1 MRPPAPQSKNNTIS
15 SSSTILAGIEWRN
28 HLGVGTLE
36 RRNAFPVGPEGNGAW
51 NPGRWNPRGVER
63 WIRRNPAAA
72 VRGPPGLRNGS
83 ASPPLPGCGSEGRAG
98 VAAEMLPYTVN
109 FKVSARTITGALN
122 AHNKTAVDW
131 GWQGL
136 IAYGCHSLV
145 VVIDSSTAQT
155 LQVLEKHKADVVKVK
170 WARENYHHNIGSPYC
185 LRLASADVTGKIIV
199 WDVAAGVAQC
209 EIQEHAKPIQ
219 DVQWLWNQDASRD
232 LLLAVHPPNYIV
244 LWNADTGTK
253 LWRKSYADNILSF
266 SFDPFDPSHLTLL
279 TSEGIVFIS
288 DFSPSKPPS
297 GPGKKVYISS
307 PHSSPAHNK
316 LAAATGA
323 KKALNKVKIL
333 ITQEKPSA
341 EFITLN
347 DCLQLAYLP
356 SKRNH
361 MLLLYPREILILDL
375 EVNQTVGVIAI
386 ERTGV
391 PFLQVIPCFQRDG
404 LFCLH
409 ENGCITL
416 RVRRSYNSIFTSSN
430 EEPDPDPVQELTYD
444 LRSQCDA
451 IRVTKTVR
459 PFSMV
464 CCPVNENAAALIV
477 SDGRVMIWELKSAV
491 CNRNSRSSSSG
502 ASPLYSPVS
511 FCGIPVGVLQSKLPD
526 LSLDNMIGQSAIAGE
541 EPPKGSALQEVHLK
555 FLLTGLLSGLPSPQ
569 FAIRMCPPLTTK
581 NIKMYQPLLAVGTSN
596 GSVLVYHLT
605 SGLLHKELS
614 VHSCEVKGIEWT
626 SLTGFLSFA
635 TSTPNNMGLVRNE
648 LQLVDLPTGRSIAFR
663 GERGNDESPMEMI
676 KVSHLK
682 QYLAVVFKDKPLELW
697 DVRTCTL
704 LREMSKN
711 FPAIT
716 ALEWSPSHNLKS
728 LRKKQLATREAMA
741 RQTVVSD
748 AELSVVESSVISL
761 LQEAESKSEL
771 TQNISAREHF
781 VFTDNDGQVYHLTVE
796 GNSVKDSARI
806 PPDGS
811 MGSITCIAWKGDT
824 LVLGDVDGN
833 LNFWDLK
840 GRVSRGIPTH
850 RSWVRKI
857 RFAPGKGNQKL
868 IAMYNDG
875 AEVWDTKEVQ
885 MVSSLRSGRNVT
897 FRILDVDWCTSDKV
911 VLASDDGCIRV
922 LEMSMKAAC
931 FRMDEQELSEPVWCP
946 YLLVPRAS
954 LALKAFLLHQP
965 WDGRYSLDIS
975 HVDYP
980 ENEEIKTLLQ
990 EQLNSLSNDIKK
1002 LLLDPEFTLLQ
1013 RCLLVSRLYG
1023 DESELHF
1030 WTVAAHYLHSLSQDK
1045 PTSTA
1050 ATKDKLNN
1058 PLDICYDILCENAY
1072 FQKFQLERVNLQ
1084 EVKRSTYDHT
1094 RKCTD
1099 QLLLLGQTDRAVQ
1112 LLLETSADNQ
1122 HYYCDSLKACLVT
1135 TVTSSGPSQSTIK
1148 LVATNMIA
1156 NGKLAEGVQLL
1167 CLIDKAADACRY
1179 LQTYGEW
1186 NRAAW
1191 LAKVRLSSEECAD
1204 VLKRWVD
1211 HLCSPQVNQKSKALL
1226 VLLSLGCFSSVA
1238 ETLHSM
1244 RYFDRAALFVEACLE
1259 YGAFAVGEDTEK
1271 LISAIYTD
1279 YARSLKNLGFKQGAA
1294 LFASKAGAA
1303 GKELLAELE
1312 SPKQEPKEE

>member
-1 MRPPAPQSKNNTIS
+1 MQP
-15 SSSTILAGIEWRN
+15 
-28 HLGVGTLE
+28 
-36 RRNAFPVGPEGNGAW
+36 F
-51 NPGRWNPRGVER
+51 
-63 WIRRNPAAA
+63 
-72 VRGPPGLRNGS
+72 
-83 ASPPLPGCGSEGRAG
+83 
-98 VAAEMLPYTVN
+98 MVN
-109 FKVSARTITGALN
+109 IKLSARTLTGALN
-122 AHNKTAVDW
+122 SQNRGAADW

-145 VVIDSSTAQT
+145 LVIDSKTAQT
-155 LQVLEKHKADVVKVK
+155 LQVLERHKANVVKVK
-170 WARENYHHNIGSPYC
+170 WAKENYHHNIGSPYS
-185 LRLASADVTGKIIV
+185 LRLASADATGKIIV
-199 WDVAAGVAQC
+199 WDVATGAARC
-209 EIQEHAKPIQ
+209 EIQEHTKPIQ
-219 DVQWLWNQDASRD
+219 DMQWLWNQDASHD

-253 LWRKSYADNILSF
+253 LWKKSYAENILSF
-266 SFDPFDPSHLTLL
+266 SFDPFDPSNLTLL

-288 DFSPSKPPS
+288 DFSPSKAPAS
-297 GPGKKVYISS
+297 SGKKVYISS
-307 PHSSPAHNK
+307 PRSSPVHNK
-316 LAAATGA
+316 LVSATGA
-323 KKALNKVKIL
+323 KKALDKVKIL
-333 ITQEKPSA
+333 ITNEKPSA
-341 EFITLN
+341 ESVTLN
-347 DCLQLAYLP
+347 DCLQLSYLP
-356 SKRNH
+356 SKRNY

-416 RVRRSYNSIFTSSN
+416 RVRRSASYISTTPN
-430 EEPDPDPVQELTYD
+430 EDPDPDSIQELIYD

-464 CCPVNENAAALIV
+464 CCPINENSAALVV
-477 SDGRVMIWELKSAV
+477 SDGRVMIWELKSTISG
-491 CNRNSRSSSSG
+491 RSLRTSNSS

-511 FCGIPVGVLQSKLPD
+511 FCGIPVGPSQKKLPD
-526 LSLDNMIGQSAIAGE
+526 LSLDNMIGQGTISSE
-541 EPPKGSALQEVHLK
+541 EQLKSYCLQEVHLK
-555 FLLTGLLSGLPSPQ
+555 FLLTGLLSGLPLPP

-581 NIKMYQPLLAVGTSN
+581 NIKQYQPLLAVGTSN
-596 GSVLVYHLT
+596 GSVLVYNLT

-614 VHSCEVKGIEWT
+614 IHSCEVKGIEWT
-626 SLTGFLSFA
+626 SLSGFLSFA
-635 TSTPNNMGLVRNE
+635 TSTPNNLGLVRNE

-663 GERGNDESPMEMI
+663 GERGTDEPAIEMI

-697 DVRTCTL
+697 DIRTCTL

-711 FPAIT
+711 FPTIT

-728 LRKKQLATREAMA
+728 LRKKQLAAREAMA
-741 RQTVVSD
+741 RQTVSD
-748 AELSVVESSVISL
+748 TTELSTLESSVISL

-771 TQNISAREHF
+771 SQNISAREHF
-781 VFTDNDGQVYHLTVE
+781 VFTDTDGQVYHLTVE
-796 GNSVKDSARI
+796 GNYVKDSARI

-840 GRVSRGIPTH
+840 ARVSRGIPTH
-850 RSWVRKI
+850 RGWVKKI

-885 MVSSLRSGRNVT
+885 MVSSLRSGRNVN
-897 FRILDVDWCTSDKV
+897 FRVLDVDWCTSDKV
-911 VLASDDGCIRV
+911 ILASDDGCIRV
-922 LEMSMKAAC
+922 LEMTMKSAC

-946 YLLVPRAS
+946 SLLVPRAS

-965 WDGRYSLDIS
+965 WNNKYSLDIS
-975 HVDYP
+975 HINYP
-980 ENEEIKTLLQ
+980 ENENIKNLLQ
-990 EQLNSLSNDIKK
+990 EQLYSLSNDIKE

-1013 RCLLVSRLYG
+1013 RCLLIARLYG

-1030 WTVAAHYLHSLSQDK
+1030 WSVAAHYLHAFSQGKTLMAKTEDLFCQEK
-1045 PTSTA
+1045 WSS
-1050 ATKDKLNN
+1050 
-1058 PLDICYDILCENAY
+1058 PLDICYDTLCENSH
-1072 FQKFQLERVNLQ
+1072 FQKFQLDRVNLQ
-1084 EVKRSTYDHT
+1084 EVKRSNYDHT

-1112 LLLETSADNQ
+1112 LLLETNAENPY
-1122 HYYCDSLKACLVT
+1122 YYCDSLKACLVT

-1191 LAKVRLSSEECAD
+1191 LAKVRLNPEECAD

-1211 HLCSPQVNQKSKALL
+1211 HLCSPQINQKSKAIL
-1226 VLLSLGCFSSVA
+1226 VLLSLGCFVRVT
-1238 ETLHSM
+1238 EMLHSM
-1244 RYFDRAALFVEACLE
+1244 RYFDRAALFVEACLQ
-1259 YGAFAVGEDTEK
+1259 YGTIEVNEDAKK
-1271 LISAIYTD
+1271 LIQAVFAD
-1279 YARSLKNLGFKQGAA
+1279 YARSLKTLGFLQAA
-1294 LFASKAGAA
+1294 ILFASKAGAA
-1303 GKELLAELE
+1303 GKDLLNELQQL
-1312 SPKQEPKEE
+1312 KEEGLTE

>member
-1 MRPPAPQSKNNTIS
+1 
-15 SSSTILAGIEWRN
+15 
-28 HLGVGTLE
+28 
-36 RRNAFPVGPEGNGAW
+36 
-51 NPGRWNPRGVER
+51 
-63 WIRRNPAAA
+63 
-72 VRGPPGLRNGS
+72 
-83 ASPPLPGCGSEGRAG
+83 
-98 VAAEMLPYTVN
+98 MLPYTVN
-109 FKVSARTITGALN
+109 FKVSARTLTGALN
-122 AHNKTAVDW
+122 AHNKAAVDW

-145 VVIDSSTAQT
+145 VVIDSNTAQT

-170 WARENYHHNIGSPYC
+170 WARENYHHNIGSPYS
-185 LRLASADVTGKIIV
+185 LRLASADVNGKIIV

-232 LLLAVHPPNYIV
+232 LLLAIHPPNYIV

-253 LWRKSYADNILSF
+253 LWKKSYADNILSF

-416 RVRRSYNSIFTSSN
+416 RVRRSYSSIFTTSN

-502 ASPLYSPVS
+502 VSPLYSPVS
-511 FCGIPVGVLQSKLPD
+511 FCGIPVGVLQNKLPD

-541 EPPKGSALQEVHLK
+541 EHPKGSILQEVQLK

-614 VHSCEVKGIEWT
+614 IHSCEVK
-626 SLTGFLSFA
+626 
-635 TSTPNNMGLVRNE
+635 
-648 LQLVDLPTGRSIAFR
+648 SIAFR
-663 GERGNDESPMEMI
+663 GERGNDESPIEMI
-676 KVSHLK
+676 KVSHL
-682 QYLAVVFKDKPLELW
+682 
-697 DVRTCTL
+697 
-704 LREMSKN
+704 N
-711 FPAIT
+711 
-716 ALEWSPSHNLKS
+716 
-728 LRKKQLATREAMA
+728 
-741 RQTVVSD
+741 
-748 AELSVVESSVISL
+748 L

-771 TQNISAREHF
+771 SQNISAREHF

-824 LVLGDVDGN
+824 LVLGDMDGN

-850 RSWVRKI
+850 RSWVKKI

-875 AEVWDTKEVQ
+875 AEVWDSKEVQ

-911 VLASDDGCIRV
+911 ILASDDGCIRV
-922 LEMSMKAAC
+922 LEMSMKSTC
-931 FRMDEQELSEPVWCP
+931 FRMDEQELTACGLS
-946 YLLVPRAS
+946 RAS
-954 LALKAFLLHQP
+954 TMLLALQAAVGSPHP
-965 WDGRYSLDIS
+965 G
-975 HVDYP
+975 P
-980 ENEEIKTLLQ
+980 TLLR
-990 EQLNSLSNDIKK
+990 EVSGDCGL
-1002 LLLDPEFTLLQ
+1002 TLA
-1013 RCLLVSRLYG
+1013 RLYG

-1030 WTVAAHYLHSLSQDK
+1030 WTVAAHYLHSLSQEK
-1045 PTSTA
+1045 AVSTPVAKEA
-1050 ATKDKLNN
+1050 APRDRVNN
-1058 PLDICYDILCENAY
+1058 PLDICYDVLCENAY
-1072 FQKFQLERVNLQ
+1072 F
-1084 EVKRSTYDHT
+1084 
-1094 RKCTD
+1094 
-1099 QLLLLGQTDRAVQ
+1099 QTDRAVQ

-1156 NGKLAEGVQLL
+1156 NGKLA
-1167 CLIDKAADACRY
+1167 
-1179 LQTYGEW
+1179 GE
-1186 NRAAW
+1186 A
-1191 LAKVRLSSEECAD
+1191 
-1204 VLKRWVD
+1204 
-1211 HLCSPQVNQKSKALL
+1211 
-1226 VLLSLGCFSSVA
+1226 
-1238 ETLHSM
+1238 
-1244 RYFDRAALFVEACLE
+1244 
-1259 YGAFAVGEDTEK
+1259 
-1271 LISAIYTD
+1271 
-1279 YARSLKNLGFKQGAA
+1279 
-1294 LFASKAGAA
+1294 
-1303 GKELLAELE
+1303 
-1312 SPKQEPKEE
+1312 

>member
-1 MRPPAPQSKNNTIS
+1 M
-15 SSSTILAGIEWRN
+15 
-28 HLGVGTLE
+28 
-36 RRNAFPVGPEGNGAW
+36 
-51 NPGRWNPRGVER
+51 
-63 WIRRNPAAA
+63 
-72 VRGPPGLRNGS
+72 
-83 ASPPLPGCGSEGRAG
+83 
-98 VAAEMLPYTVN
+98 
-109 FKVSARTITGALN
+109 
-122 AHNKTAVDW
+122 
-131 GWQGL
+131 
-136 IAYGCHSLV
+136 
-145 VVIDSSTAQT
+145 
-155 LQVLEKHKADVVKVK
+155 
-170 WARENYHHNIGSPYC
+170 
-185 LRLASADVTGKIIV
+185 
-199 WDVAAGVAQC
+199 
-209 EIQEHAKPIQ
+209 
-219 DVQWLWNQDASRD
+219 QWLWNQDASRD

-253 LWRKSYADNILSF
+253 LWKKSYAENILSF
-266 SFDPFDPSHLTLL
+266 SFDPFDPSNLTLL

-288 DFSPSKPPS
+288 DFSPSKAPVS
-297 GPGKKVYISS
+297 SGKKVYISS
-307 PHSSPAHNK
+307 PRSSPVHNK
-316 LAAATGA
+316 LVSAAGA
-323 KKALNKVKIL
+323 KKALDKVKIL
-333 ITQEKPSA
+333 ITNEKPSA
-341 EFITLN
+341 ESVTLN
-347 DCLQLAYLP
+347 DCLQLSYLP
-356 SKRNH
+356 SKRNY

-416 RVRRSYNSIFTSSN
+416 RVRRSVGCINSTLN
-430 EEPDPDPVQELTYD
+430 DDPEPDPIQELVYD

-459 PFSMV
+459 PFTMV
-464 CCPVNENAAALIV
+464 CCPVNENSAALIV
-477 SDGRVMIWELKSAV
+477 SDGRVMIWELKSTISG
-491 CNRNSRSSSSG
+491 RSQRTSNST

-511 FCGIPVGVLQSKLPD
+511 FCGIPVGASQNKLPD
-526 LSLDNMIGQSAIAGE
+526 LSLDNMIGQGTLSTE
-541 EPPKGSALQEVHLK
+541 EQQKSYCLQEVHLK
-555 FLLTGLLSGLPSPQ
+555 FLLTGLLSGLPLPP

-581 NIKMYQPLLAVGTSN
+581 NLKQYQPLLAVGTSN
-596 GSVLVYHLT
+596 GSVLVYNLT

-614 VHSCEVKGIEWT
+614 IHSCEVKGIEWT
-626 SLTGFLSFA
+626 SLSGFLSFA
-635 TSTPNNMGLVRNE
+635 TSTPNNLGQVRNE

-663 GERGNDESPMEMI
+663 GERGSDEPAIEMI

-697 DVRTCTL
+697 DIRTCTL

-711 FPAIT
+711 FPTIT

-728 LRKKQLATREAMA
+728 LRKKQLAAREAMA

-748 AELSVVESSVISL
+748 TEQSSLESSVISL

-771 TQNISAREHF
+771 SQNISAREHF
-781 VFTDNDGQVYHLTVE
+781 VFTDTDGQVYHLTVE

-811 MGSITCIAWKGDT
+811 MGSITCIAWKGDI

-840 GRVSRGIPTH
+840 ARVSRGIPTH
-850 RSWVRKI
+850 RGWVRKI

-885 MVSSLRSGRNVT
+885 MVNSLRTGRNVN
-897 FRILDVDWCTSDKV
+897 FRVLDVDWCTSDKV
-911 VLASDDGCIRV
+911 ILASDDGCIRV
-922 LEMSMKAAC
+922 LEMTMKSAC
-931 FRMDEQELSEPVWCP
+931 FRMDEQELTEPVWCP

-965 WDGRYSLDIS
+965 WNNKYSLDIS
-975 HVDYP
+975 HINYP
-980 ENEEIKTLLQ
+980 ENESVKNLLQ
-990 EQLNSLSNDIKK
+990 EQLHSLSNDIKK

-1030 WTVAAHYLHSLSQDK
+1030 WTAAAHYLHTFSRGK
-1045 PTSTA
+1045 PLTVKAEDTLIPQG
-1050 ATKDKLNN
+1050 KWIN
-1058 PLDICYDILCENAY
+1058 PLDICYDILCENSY

-1084 EVKRSTYDHT
+1084 EVKRSNYDHT
-1094 RKCTD
+1094 KKCTD

-1112 LLLETSADNQ
+1112 LLLETSAENPY
-1122 HYYCDSLKACLVT
+1122 YYCDSLKACLVT

-1191 LAKVRLSSEECAD
+1191 LAKVRLNPEECAD
-1204 VLKRWVD
+1204 VFKRWVD
-1211 HLCSPQVNQKSKALL
+1211 HLCSPQINQKSKAIL
-1226 VLLSLGCFSSVA
+1226 VLLSLGCFVRVA
-1238 ETLHSM
+1238 EMLHSM
-1244 RYFDRAALFVEACLE
+1244 RYFDRAALFVEACLN
-1259 YGAFAVGEDTEK
+1259 YGTIEVNEDAKK
-1271 LISAIYTD
+1271 LIHAIFAD
-1279 YARSLKNLGFKQGAA
+1279 YARSLKTLGFKQAA
-1294 LFASKAGAA
+1294 TLFASKAGPA
-1303 GKELLAELE
+1303 GKDLLNELE
-1312 SPKQEPKEE
+1312 QLKEEE

>member
-1 MRPPAPQSKNNTIS
+1 M
-15 SSSTILAGIEWRN
+15 
-28 HLGVGTLE
+28 
-36 RRNAFPVGPEGNGAW
+36 
-51 NPGRWNPRGVER
+51 
-63 WIRRNPAAA
+63 
-72 VRGPPGLRNGS
+72 
-83 ASPPLPGCGSEGRAG
+83 
-98 VAAEMLPYTVN
+98 
-109 FKVSARTITGALN
+109 
-122 AHNKTAVDW
+122 
-131 GWQGL
+131 
-136 IAYGCHSLV
+136 
-145 VVIDSSTAQT
+145 
-155 LQVLEKHKADVVKVK
+155 
-170 WARENYHHNIGSPYC
+170 
-185 LRLASADVTGKIIV
+185 
-199 WDVAAGVAQC
+199 
-209 EIQEHAKPIQ
+209 
-219 DVQWLWNQDASRD
+219 QWLWNQDASRD

-253 LWRKSYADNILSF
+253 LWKKSYAENILSF
-266 SFDPFDPSHLTLL
+266 SFDPFDPSNLTLL

-288 DFSPSKPPS
+288 DFSPSKAPVS
-297 GPGKKVYISS
+297 SGKKVYISS
-307 PHSSPAHNK
+307 PRSSPVHNK
-316 LAAATGA
+316 LVSAAGA
-323 KKALNKVKIL
+323 KKALDKVKIL
-333 ITQEKPSA
+333 ITNEKPSA
-341 EFITLN
+341 ESVTLN
-347 DCLQLAYLP
+347 DCLQLSYLP
-356 SKRNH
+356 SKRNY

-416 RVRRSYNSIFTSSN
+416 RVRRSVGCINSTLN
-430 EEPDPDPVQELTYD
+430 DDPEPDPIQELVYD

-459 PFSMV
+459 PFTMV
-464 CCPVNENAAALIV
+464 CCPVNENSAALIV
-477 SDGRVMIWELKSAV
+477 SDGRVMIWELKSTISG
-491 CNRNSRSSSSG
+491 RSQRTSNST

-511 FCGIPVGVLQSKLPD
+511 FCGIPVGASQNKLPD
-526 LSLDNMIGQSAIAGE
+526 LSLDNMIGQGTLSTE
-541 EPPKGSALQEVHLK
+541 EQQKSYCLQEVHLK
-555 FLLTGLLSGLPSPQ
+555 FLLTGLLSGLPLPP

-581 NIKMYQPLLAVGTSN
+581 NLKQYQPLLAVGTSN
-596 GSVLVYHLT
+596 GSVLVYNLT

-614 VHSCEVKGIEWT
+614 IHSCEVKGIEWT
-626 SLTGFLSFA
+626 SLSGFLSFA
-635 TSTPNNMGLVRNE
+635 TSTPNNLGQVRNE

-663 GERGNDESPMEMI
+663 GERGSDEPAIEMI

-697 DVRTCTL
+697 DIRTCTL

-711 FPAIT
+711 FPTIT

-728 LRKKQLATREAMA
+728 LRKKQLAAREAMA

-748 AELSVVESSVISL
+748 TEQSSLESSVISL

-771 TQNISAREHF
+771 SQNISAREHF
-781 VFTDNDGQVYHLTVE
+781 VFTDTDGQVYHLTVE

-811 MGSITCIAWKGDT
+811 MGSITCIAWKGDI

-840 GRVSRGIPTH
+840 ARVSRGIPTH
-850 RSWVRKI
+850 RGWVRKI

-885 MVSSLRSGRNVT
+885 MVNSLRTGRNVN
-897 FRILDVDWCTSDKV
+897 FRVLDVDWCTSDKV
-911 VLASDDGCIRV
+911 ILASDDGCIRV
-922 LEMSMKAAC
+922 LEMSMKSAC
-931 FRMDEQELSEPVWCP
+931 FRMDEQELTEPVWCP

-965 WDGRYSLDIS
+965 WNNKYSLDIS
-975 HVDYP
+975 HINYP
-980 ENEEIKTLLQ
+980 ENESVKNLLQ
-990 EQLNSLSNDIKK
+990 EQLHSLSNDIKK

-1030 WTVAAHYLHSLSQDK
+1030 WTAAAHYLHTFSRGK
-1045 PTSTA
+1045 PLTVKAEDTLIPQG
-1050 ATKDKLNN
+1050 KWIN
-1058 PLDICYDILCENAY
+1058 PLDICYDILCENSY

-1084 EVKRSTYDHT
+1084 EVKRSNYDHT
-1094 RKCTD
+1094 KKCTD

-1112 LLLETSADNQ
+1112 LLLETSAENPY
-1122 HYYCDSLKACLVT
+1122 YYCDSLKACLVT

-1191 LAKVRLSSEECAD
+1191 LAKVRLNPEECAD
-1204 VLKRWVD
+1204 VFKRWVD
-1211 HLCSPQVNQKSKALL
+1211 HLCSPQINQKSKAIL
-1226 VLLSLGCFSSVA
+1226 VLLSLGCFVRVA
-1238 ETLHSM
+1238 EMLHSM
-1244 RYFDRAALFVEACLE
+1244 RYFDRAALFVEACLN
-1259 YGAFAVGEDTEK
+1259 YGTIEVNEDAKK
-1271 LISAIYTD
+1271 LIHAIFAD
-1279 YARSLKNLGFKQGAA
+1279 YARSLKTLGFKQAA
-1294 LFASKAGAA
+1294 TLFASKAGPA
-1303 GKELLAELE
+1303 GKDLLNELE
-1312 SPKQEPKEE
+1312 QLKEEE

>member
-1 MRPPAPQSKNNTIS
+1 
-15 SSSTILAGIEWRN
+15 
-28 HLGVGTLE
+28 
-36 RRNAFPVGPEGNGAW
+36 
-51 NPGRWNPRGVER
+51 
-63 WIRRNPAAA
+63 
-72 VRGPPGLRNGS
+72 
-83 ASPPLPGCGSEGRAG
+83 
-98 VAAEMLPYTVN
+98 
-109 FKVSARTITGALN
+109 
-122 AHNKTAVDW
+122 

-145 VVIDSSTAQT
+145 LVVDSNTAQT
-155 LQVLEKHKADVVKVK
+155 LQVLERHKASVVKVK
-170 WARENYHHNIGSPYC
+170 WAKENYHHNIGSPYS
-185 LRLASADVTGKIIV
+185 LRLASADATGKIIV
-199 WDVAAGVAQC
+199 WDVATGTARC
-209 EIQEHAKPIQ
+209 EIQEHTKPIQ
-219 DVQWLWNQDASRD
+219 DMQWLWNQDASRD

-253 LWRKSYADNILSF
+253 LWKKSYAENILSF
-266 SFDPFDPSHLTLL
+266 SFDPFDPSHLALL
-279 TSEGIVFIS
+279 TSEGIVFVS
-288 DFSPSKPPS
+288 DFSPSKAPAS
-297 GPGKKVYISS
+297 SGKKVYISS
-307 PHSSPAHNK
+307 PHSSPSHK
-316 LAAATGA
+316 LVAATGA
-323 KKALNKVKIL
+323 KKALDKVKIL
-333 ITQEKPSA
+333 ISNEKPSA
-341 EFITLN
+341 ESVTLN
-347 DCLQLAYLP
+347 DCLQLSYLP
-356 SKRNH
+356 SKRNY

-386 ERTGV
+386 ERTGI

-416 RVRRSYNSIFTSSN
+416 RVRRLNSIIGSPN
-430 EEPDPDPVQELTYD
+430 EEPDPDPVQELIYD

-464 CCPVNENAAALIV
+464 CCPVNENSAALIV
-477 SDGRVMIWELKSAV
+477 SDGRVMIWELKSTISGRSLRV
-491 CNRNSRSSSSG
+491 SNSSV
-502 ASPLYSPVS
+502 SPLYSPAS
-511 FCGIPVGVLQSKLPD
+511 FCGIPVGAFQNKLPD
-526 LSLDNMIGQSAIAGE
+526 LSLDNMIGQGTVAE
-541 EPPKGSALQEVHLK
+541 EQLKNSLLQEVHLK
-555 FLLTGLLSGLPSPQ
+555 FLLTGLLSGLPLPQ

-581 NIKMYQPLLAVGTSN
+581 NLKQYQALLAVGTSN
-596 GSVLVYHLT
+596 GSVLVYNLT

-614 VHSCEVKGIEWT
+614 IHSCEVKAIEWV

-635 TSTPNNMGLVRNE
+635 TSAPNNLGLVRNE

-663 GERGNDESPMEMI
+663 GERGNDEPAIEMI

-682 QYLAVVFKDKPLELW
+682 QYLAVVFKDKPLEIW

-704 LREMSKN
+704 LREMPKN
-711 FPAIT
+711 FPVVT

-728 LRKKQLATREAMA
+728 LRKKQLAAREAMA
-741 RQTVVSD
+741 RQTVASD
-748 AELSVVESSVISL
+748 TELISVESSVISL

-771 TQNISAREHF
+771 SQNISAREHF
-781 VFTDNDGQVYHLTVE
+781 VFTDTDGQIYYLTVE

-806 PPDGS
+806 PPDGN

-840 GRVSRGIPTH
+840 ARVSRGIPTH
-850 RSWVRKI
+850 RGWVRKI

-868 IAMYNDG
+868 ISLFNDG
-875 AEVWDTKEVQ
+875 AEVWDAKEVQ
-885 MVSSLRSGRNVT
+885 MVSSLRSGRNVN

-911 VLASDDGCIRV
+911 ILASDDGCIRV
-922 LEMSMKAAC
+922 LEMSMKPSC
-931 FRMDEQELSEPVWCP
+931 FKMDEQELTEPVWCP

-965 WDGRYSLDIS
+965 WNDKYSLDIF

-980 ENEEIKTLLQ
+980 ENENVKKLIQ

-1002 LLLDPEFTLLQ
+1002 LLLDPEFTVLQ
-1013 RCLLVSRLYG
+1013 RCLLLSRLYG

-1030 WTVAAHYLHSLSQDK
+1030 WTVAAHYLHNLYQEK
-1045 PTSTA
+1045 VQTA
-1050 ATKDKLNN
+1050 KTTDTIILPEKLVN
-1058 PLDICYDILCENAY
+1058 PLDICYDILCENSY

-1094 RKCTD
+1094 RKCAD

-1112 LLLETSADNQ
+1112 LLLETSAENP

-1191 LAKVRLSSEECAD
+1191 LAKVRLNAEECAD

-1211 HLCSPQVNQKSKALL
+1211 HLCSPQINQKSKAIL
-1226 VLLSLGCFSSVA
+1226 VLLSLGCFTRVA
-1238 ETLHSM
+1238 EMLHSM
-1244 RYFDRAALFVEACLE
+1244 RYFDRAALFVEACLRYDAIE
-1259 YGAFAVGEDTEK
+1259 VNEDTNK
-1271 LISAIYTD
+1271 LIHAIFAD
-1279 YARSLKNLGFKQGAA
+1279 YARSLKTLGFKHGSIQ
-1294 LFASKAGAA
+1294 FASKAGAA
-1303 GKELLAELE
+1303 GKDLLNELE
-1312 SPKQEPKEE
+1312 QPKQEVTKG

>member
-1 MRPPAPQSKNNTIS
+1 
-15 SSSTILAGIEWRN
+15 
-28 HLGVGTLE
+28 
-36 RRNAFPVGPEGNGAW
+36 
-51 NPGRWNPRGVER
+51 
-63 WIRRNPAAA
+63 
-72 VRGPPGLRNGS
+72 
-83 ASPPLPGCGSEGRAG
+83 
-98 VAAEMLPYTVN
+98 MLPFTVN
-109 FKVSARTITGALN
+109 FKVSARTLTGALN
-122 AHNKTAVDW
+122 AHNKAAVDW

-170 WARENYHHNIGSPYC
+170 WARENYHHNLGSPYS
-185 LRLASADVTGKIIV
+185 LRLASADVSGKIIV

-219 DVQWLWNQDASRD
+219 DVQWLWSQDASRD
-232 LLLAVHPPNYIV
+232 LLLAIHPPNYIV

-253 LWRKSYADNILSF
+253 LWKKSYADNILSF

-297 GPGKKVYISS
+297 GPGKKAYISS
-307 PHSSPAHNK
+307 PHSSPAHSK

-323 KKALNKVKIL
+323 KKALNKVRVL

-347 DCLQLAYLP
+347 DCLQLAHLP

-416 RVRRSYNSIFTSSN
+416 RVRRSYNSVFTTSN
-430 EEPDPDPVQELTYD
+430 EELDPDPVQELTYD

-464 CCPVNENAAALIV
+464 CCPVNENKAALVV
-477 SDGRVMIWELKSAV
+477 SDGRVMIWELRSAV
-491 CNRNSRSSSSG
+491 CHRSSRNSSS
-502 ASPLYSPVS
+502 AVSPLYSPVS
-511 FCGIPVGVLQSKLPD
+511 FCGIPGGALQKRLPD

-541 EPPKGSALQEVHLK
+541 EHPQGSLLQEVHLK
-555 FLLTGLLSGLPSPQ
+555 FLLTGLLSGLPAPH
-569 FAIRMCPPLTTK
+569 FTVRMCPPLTTK
-581 NIKMYQPLLAVGTSN
+581 NIRMYQPLLAVGTSS
-596 GSVLVYHLT
+596 GSVLVYHLA

-635 TSTPNNMGLVRNE
+635 TSTPNNVGLVRNE
-648 LQLVDLPTGRSIAFR
+648 LQLVHLPTGRSIAFR
-663 GERGNDESPMEMI
+663 GERGNDESPIEMI

-697 DVRTCTL
+697 DVRTCTI

-711 FPAIT
+711 FPGIT

-748 AELSVVESSVISL
+748 AELSIAESSVISL
-761 LQEAESKSEL
+761 LQEAESKAEL
-771 TQNISAREHF
+771 SQNISAREHF
-781 VFTDNDGQVYHLTVE
+781 VFTDGDGQVYHFTVE
-796 GNSVKDSARI
+796 GTSVRDSARI

-811 MGSITCIAWKGDT
+811 MGSITCIAWKGDM
-824 LVLGDVDGN
+824 LVLGDTDGN

-868 IAMYNDG
+868 IAMYSDG

-911 VLASDDGCIRV
+911 ILASDDGCIRV
-922 LEMSMKAAC
+922 LEMSMKSAC
-931 FRMDEQELSEPVWCP
+931 FRMDEQELTEPVWCP

-965 WDGRYSLDIS
+965 WDGQYSLDIS

-980 ENEEIKTLLQ
+980 ENEEIKNLLQ
-990 EQLNSLSNDIKK
+990 EQLNSLSNDVKS

-1030 WTVAAHYLHSLSQDK
+1030 WTVAAHYLHSLSPSARVPAGKEAAPQDRVH
-1045 PTSTA
+1045 
-1050 ATKDKLNN
+1050 D

-1084 EVKRSTYDHT
+1084 EVKRTTYDHT

-1186 NRAAW
+1186 SRAAW

-1204 VLKRWVD
+1204 VLRRWVD

-1238 ETLHSM
+1238 EMLHSM
-1244 RYFDRAALFVEACLE
+1244 RYFDRAALFVEACLT
-1259 YGAFAVGEDTEK
+1259 YGALDVCEDTDR
-1271 LISAIYTD
+1271 LTSAVYAD
-1279 YARSLKNLGFKQGAA
+1279 YARSLKSLGFRQGAV

-1303 GKELLAELE
+1303 GRDMLGELQ
-1312 SPKQEPKEE
+1312 SPRQEPAEE

>member
-1 MRPPAPQSKNNTIS
+1 
-15 SSSTILAGIEWRN
+15 
-28 HLGVGTLE
+28 
-36 RRNAFPVGPEGNGAW
+36 
-51 NPGRWNPRGVER
+51 
-63 WIRRNPAAA
+63 
-72 VRGPPGLRNGS
+72 
-83 ASPPLPGCGSEGRAG
+83 
-98 VAAEMLPYTVN
+98 MLPYTVN
-109 FKVSARTITGALN
+109 FKVSARTLTGALN
-122 AHNKTAVDW
+122 AHNKAAVDW

-185 LRLASADVTGKIIV
+185 LRLASADVNGKIIV

-209 EIQEHAKPIQ
+209 EIQEHARPIQ

-232 LLLAVHPPNYIV
+232 LLLAIHPPNYIV

-253 LWRKSYADNILSF
+253 LWKKSYADNILSF

-341 EFITLN
+341 EFVTLN

-416 RVRRSYNSIFTSSN
+416 RVRRSYSSVFTTSGD
-430 EEPDPDPVQELTYD
+430 EPDPDPVQELTYD

-491 CNRNSRSSSSG
+491 CSRNSRSSSSG
-502 ASPLYSPVS
+502 VSPLYSPVS
-511 FCGIPVGVLQSKLPD
+511 FCGIPVGVLQNKLPD

-541 EPPKGSALQEVHLK
+541 EQPKGSILQEVHLK

-596 GSVLVYHLT
+596 GSILVYHLT

-614 VHSCEVKGIEWT
+614 IHSCEVKGIEWT

-663 GERGNDESPMEMI
+663 GERGSDESPIEMI

-728 LRKKQLATREAMA
+728 LKKKQLATREAMA

-748 AELSVVESSVISL
+748 TELSIVESSVISL

-771 TQNISAREHF
+771 SQNISAREHF

-806 PPDGS
+806 PPD
-811 MGSITCIAWKGDT
+811 
-824 LVLGDVDGN
+824 
-833 LNFWDLK
+833 
-840 GRVSRGIPTH
+840 
-850 RSWVRKI
+850 
-857 RFAPGKGNQKL
+857 
-868 IAMYNDG
+868 
-875 AEVWDTKEVQ
+875 VQ

-911 VLASDDGCIRV
+911 ILASDDGCIRV
-922 LEMSMKAAC
+922 LEMSMKSTC
-931 FRMDEQELSEPVWCP
+931 FRMDEQELTEPVWCP
-946 YLLVPRAS
+946 YLLIPRAS

-965 WDGRYSLDIS
+965 WNGWYSLDIS

-1030 WTVAAHYLHSLSQDK
+1030 WTVAAHYLHSLSQAK
-1045 PTSTA
+1045 SGSTVV
-1050 ATKDKLNN
+1050 TKEAIPRDKLSN

-1191 LAKVRLSSEECAD
+1191 LAKVRLNSEECAD

-1226 VLLSLGCFSSVA
+1226 VLLSLGCFFSVA

-1259 YGAFAVGEDTEK
+1259 YGALEINEDTEK
-1271 LISAIYTD
+1271 LTTAIYAD
-1279 YARSLKNLGFKQGAA
+1279 YARSLKNLGFKQGAL

-1303 GKELLAELE
+1303 GKDLLSELE
-1312 SPKQEPKEE
+1312 SPKEELIEE

>member
-1 MRPPAPQSKNNTIS
+1 
-15 SSSTILAGIEWRN
+15 
-28 HLGVGTLE
+28 
-36 RRNAFPVGPEGNGAW
+36 
-51 NPGRWNPRGVER
+51 
-63 WIRRNPAAA
+63 
-72 VRGPPGLRNGS
+72 
-83 ASPPLPGCGSEGRAG
+83 
-98 VAAEMLPYTVN
+98 MLPYTVN
-109 FKVSARTITGALN
+109 FKVSARTLTGALN
-122 AHNKTAVDW
+122 AHNKAAVDW

-170 WARENYHHNIGSPYC
+170 WARENYHHDVGSPYC
-185 LRLASADVTGKIIV
+185 LRLASADVSGKMVV

-232 LLLAVHPPNYIV
+232 LLLAIHPPNYIV

-253 LWRKSYADNILSF
+253 LWKKSYADNILSF

-316 LAAATGA
+316 LVAATGA

-341 EFITLN
+341 EFMTLN

-356 SKRNH
+356 SKRSH
-361 MLLLYPREILILDL
+361 MVLLYPREILILDL

-416 RVRRSYNSIFTSSN
+416 RVRRSYSSIFTTSN
-430 EEPDPDPVQELTYD
+430 DEADPDPVQELTYD

-491 CNRNSRSSSSG
+491 CNRSSRNSSCG
-502 ASPLYSPVS
+502 VSPLYSPVS
-511 FCGIPVGVLQSKLPD
+511 FCGIPVGVLQNKLPD

-541 EPPKGSALQEVHLK
+541 EHPKGSTLQEVHLK

-569 FAIRMCPPLTTK
+569 FALRMCPPLTTK

-596 GSVLVYHLT
+596 GSVLVYHLNN
-605 SGLLHKELS
+605 GLLHKELS
-614 VHSCEVKGIEWT
+614 VHSCEVK
-626 SLTGFLSFA
+626 
-635 TSTPNNMGLVRNE
+635 
-648 LQLVDLPTGRSIAFR
+648 
-663 GERGNDESPMEMI
+663 
-676 KVSHLK
+676 
-682 QYLAVVFKDKPLELW
+682 QYLAIVFKDKPLELW

-748 AELSVVESSVISL
+748 AELSIVESSVISL

-771 TQNISAREHF
+771 SQNISAREHF

-824 LVLGDVDGN
+824 LVLGDMDGN

-850 RSWVRKI
+850 RSWVKKI

-911 VLASDDGCIRV
+911 ILASDDGCIRV
-922 LEMSMKAAC
+922 LEMSMKSTC
-931 FRMDEQELSEPVWCP
+931 FRMDEQELIEPVWCP

-965 WDGRYSLDIS
+965 WNGKYSLDIS
-975 HVDYP
+975 HIDYP
-980 ENEEIKTLLQ
+980 ENEEIKILLQ

-1030 WTVAAHYLHSLSQDK
+1030 WTVAAHYLHSLSQAK
-1045 PTSTA
+1045 SGSTT
-1050 ATKDKLNN
+1050 ATKEATPRDKLSN
-1058 PLDICYDILCENAY
+1058 PLDICYDVLCENAY
-1072 FQKFQLERVNLQ
+1072 FQKFQLERVDLQ
-1084 EVKRSTYDHT
+1084 EVKRSTYAHT
-1094 RKCTD
+1094 RKCAD

-1186 NRAAW
+1186 NQAAW

-1244 RYFDRAALFVEACLE
+1244 RYFDRAALFVEACLK
-1259 YGAFAVGEDTEK
+1259 YGAFEVNEDTEK
-1271 LISAIYTD
+1271 LTAAVYAD
-1279 YARSLKNLGFKQGAA
+1279 YARSLKSLGFKQGAV

-1303 GKELLAELE
+1303 GKELLNELV
-1312 SPKQEPKEE
+1312 SHKEELTEE

>member
-1 MRPPAPQSKNNTIS
+1 MTTP
-15 SSSTILAGIEWRN
+15 L
-28 HLGVGTLE
+28 
-36 RRNAFPVGPEGNGAW
+36 
-51 NPGRWNPRGVER
+51 
-63 WIRRNPAAA
+63 
-72 VRGPPGLRNGS
+72 PPGVRAVVIPPQTGALPSPFSVVGGRAALRGS
-83 ASPPLPGCGSEGRAG
+83 AELRAPSSGSARTFVGSGRRADRARRFRRSLPGCRGPRSRCCAAAAPGLAEAWLGGRAR
-98 VAAEMLPYTVN
+98 EMLPYTVN
-109 FKVSARTITGALN
+109 VKLSARTLTGALN
-122 AHNKTAVDW
+122 AHNKAAVDW

-145 VVIDSSTAQT
+145 LVIDSNTAQT
-155 LQVLEKHKADVVKVK
+155 LQVLERHKANVVKVK
-170 WARENYHHNIGSPYC
+170 WAKENYHHNIGSPYS
-185 LRLASADVTGKIIV
+185 LRLASADINGKIIV
-199 WDVAAGVAQC
+199 WDVATGVARC
-209 EIQEHAKPIQ
+209 EIQEHNKPIQ
-219 DVQWLWNQDASRD
+219 V
-232 LLLAVHPPNYIV
+232 
-244 LWNADTGTK
+244 
-253 LWRKSYADNILSF
+253 
-266 SFDPFDPSHLTLL
+266 L

-288 DFSPSKPPS
+288 DFSPSKAPAS
-297 GPGKKVYISS
+297 SGKKVYISS

-316 LAAATGA
+316 AAAATGA

-341 EFITLN
+341 ESVTLN
-347 DCLQLAYLP
+347 DCLQLSYLP

-416 RVRRSYNSIFTSSN
+416 RVRRSYNAIFGTSN
-430 EEPDPDPVQELTYD
+430 EESDPDPVQELTYD

-464 CCPVNENAAALIV
+464 CCPVNENSAALIV
-477 SDGRVMIWELKSAV
+477 SDGRVMIWELKSSV
-491 CNRNSRSSSSG
+491 SYRNFRNSSSG
-502 ASPLYSPVS
+502 ASPLYSPIS
-511 FCGIPVGVLQSKLPD
+511 FCGIPVGALQNKLPD
-526 LSLDNMIGQSAIAGE
+526 LSLDNMIGQSTIAGE
-541 EPPKGSALQEVHLK
+541 EHLRGPTLQEVHLK
-555 FLLTGLLSGLPSPQ
+555 FLLTGLLSGLPLPQ

-581 NIKMYQPLLAVGTSN
+581 NIKQYQPLLAVGTSN

-614 VHSCEVKGIEWT
+614 IHSCEVKGIEWT

-635 TSTPNNMGLVRNE
+635 TSTPNNLGLVRNE

-663 GERGNDESPMEMI
+663 GERGNDEPAIEMI

-682 QYLAVVFKDKPLELW
+682 QYLAIVFKDKPLELW
-697 DVRTCTL
+697 DIRTCTL

-711 FPAIT
+711 FPTIT

-748 AELSVVESSVISL
+748 AELSTVESSVISL

-771 TQNISAREHF
+771 SQNISAREHF
-781 VFTDNDGQVYHLTVE
+781 VFTDSDGQVYHLTVE

-840 GRVSRGIPTH
+840 ARVSRGIPTH

-911 VLASDDGCIRV
+911 ILASDDGCIRV
-922 LEMSMKAAC
+922 LEMSMKSAC
-931 FRMDEQELSEPVWCP
+931 FRMDEQELTEPVWCP
-946 YLLVPRAS
+946 YLLVPRAA

-965 WDGRYSLDIS
+965 WNEQYSLDIS

-980 ENEEIKTLLQ
+980 ENEDVKNQLQ
-990 EQLNSLSNDIKK
+990 EQLNSLSNDLKR
-1002 LLLDPEFTLLQ
+1002 LLLDPEFTILQ
-1013 RCLLVSRLYG
+1013 RCLLVARLYG

-1030 WTVAAHYLHSLSQDK
+1030 WTVAAHYLHSLSQEKSESIPDTDNNISLSQEK
-1045 PTSTA
+1045 VT
-1050 ATKDKLNN
+1050 N
-1058 PLDICYDILCENAY
+1058 PLDICYDILCENSY

-1094 RKCTD
+1094 RKCAD

-1191 LAKVRLSSEECAD
+1191 LAKVRLNSEECAD

-1211 HLCSPQVNQKSKALL
+1211 HLCSPQVNQKSKAIL
-1226 VLLSLGCFSSVA
+1226 VLLSLGCFTRVV
-1238 ETLHSM
+1238 EMLHSM
-1244 RYFDRAALFVEACLE
+1244 RYFDRAALFVEACIKYDTIE
-1259 YGAFAVGEDTEK
+1259 INEDTKK
-1271 LISAIYTD
+1271 LILAVYAD
-1279 YARSLKNLGFKQGAA
+1279 YARSLKNLGFKQGAV

-1303 GKELLAELE
+1303 GKDLLNELE
-1312 SPKQEPKEE
+1312 QPKTEMTEE

>member
-1 MRPPAPQSKNNTIS
+1 
-15 SSSTILAGIEWRN
+15 
-28 HLGVGTLE
+28 
-36 RRNAFPVGPEGNGAW
+36 
-51 NPGRWNPRGVER
+51 
-63 WIRRNPAAA
+63 
-72 VRGPPGLRNGS
+72 
-83 ASPPLPGCGSEGRAG
+83 
-98 VAAEMLPYTVN
+98 MLPYTVN
-109 FKVSARTITGALN
+109 FKVSARTLTGALN
-122 AHNKTAVDW
+122 AHNKAAVDW

-145 VVIDSSTAQT
+145 VVIDSNTAQT
-155 LQVLEKHKADVVKVK
+155 LQVLEKHKADVVKV
-170 WARENYHHNIGSPYC
+170 G
-185 LRLASADVTGKIIV
+185 
-199 WDVAAGVAQC
+199 
-209 EIQEHAKPIQ
+209 

-232 LLLAVHPPNYIV
+232 LLLAIHPPNYIV

-253 LWRKSYADNILSF
+253 LWKKSYADNILSF

-307 PHSSPAHNK
+307 PHSSPSHNK

-341 EFITLN
+341 EFMTLN

-416 RVRRSYNSIFTSSN
+416 RVRRSYNSIFTTSN
-430 EEPDPDPVQELTYD
+430 EEPDLDPVQELTYD

-464 CCPVNENAAALIV
+464 CCPVNENSAALIV
-477 SDGRVMIWELKSAV
+477 SDGRVMIWELKSAL
-491 CNRNSRSSSSG
+491 CNRSSRNSSSG
-502 ASPLYSPVS
+502 VSPLYSPVS
-511 FCGIPVGVLQSKLPD
+511 FCGIPVGVLQNKLPD

-541 EPPKGSALQEVHLK
+541 EHPKGSILQEVHLK

-581 NIKMYQPLLAVGTSN
+581 NIKMYQPLLAVGTGN

-614 VHSCEVKGIEWT
+614 IHSCEVKGIEWT
-626 SLTGFLSFA
+626 SLTSFLSFA
-635 TSTPNNMGLVRNE
+635 TSTPNNLGLVRNE
-648 LQLVDLPTGRSIAFR
+648 LQLVDLPTGLNDCVYIVSSEFFSLLNSLFVLIHGEIFAKRGLFSNFVYFR
-663 GERGNDESPMEMI
+663 
-676 KVSHLK
+676 

-711 FPAIT
+711 FPAVT

-748 AELSVVESSVISL
+748 TELSIVESSVISL

-771 TQNISAREHF
+771 SQNISAREHF

-824 LVLGDVDGN
+824 LVLGDMDGN

-850 RSWVRKI
+850 RSWVKKI

-911 VLASDDGCIRV
+911 ILASDDGCIRV
-922 LEMSMKAAC
+922 LEMSMKSTC
-931 FRMDEQELSEPVWCP
+931 FRMDEQELTGS
-946 YLLVPRAS
+946 
-954 LALKAFLLHQP
+954 F
-965 WDGRYSLDIS
+965 
-975 HVDYP
+975 
-980 ENEEIKTLLQ
+980 
-990 EQLNSLSNDIKK
+990 DIKK

-1030 WTVAAHYLHSLSQDK
+1030 WTVAAHYLHSLSQEK
-1045 PTSTA
+1045 SASTT
-1050 ATKDKLNN
+1050 ATKEAAPRDKLSN

-1167 CLIDKAADACRY
+1167 CLIDKAVDACRY

-1191 LAKVRLSSEECAD
+1191 LAKVRLNSEECTD

-1226 VLLSLGCFSSVA
+1226 VLLSLGCFYSVA

-1244 RYFDRAALFVEACLE
+1244 RYFDRAALFVEACLK
-1259 YGAFAVGEDTEK
+1259 YGAFEVTEDTEK
-1271 LISAIYTD
+1271 LIAAIFAD
-1279 YARSLKNLGFKQGAA
+1279 YARSLKNLGFKQGAVH
-1294 LFASKAGAA
+1294 FASKAGAA
-1303 GKELLAELE
+1303 GKDLLKELE
-1312 SPKQEPKEE
+1312 SPKEEPTKE

>member
-1 MRPPAPQSKNNTIS
+1 
-15 SSSTILAGIEWRN
+15 
-28 HLGVGTLE
+28 
-36 RRNAFPVGPEGNGAW
+36 
-51 NPGRWNPRGVER
+51 
-63 WIRRNPAAA
+63 
-72 VRGPPGLRNGS
+72 
-83 ASPPLPGCGSEGRAG
+83 
-98 VAAEMLPYTVN
+98 
-109 FKVSARTITGALN
+109 
-122 AHNKTAVDW
+122 

-145 VVIDSSTAQT
+145 LVVDANSAQT
-155 LQVLEKHKADVVKVK
+155 LQVLERHKASVVKVK
-170 WARENYHHNIGSPYC
+170 WAKENYHHNIGSPYS
-185 LRLASADVTGKIIV
+185 LRLASADATGKIIV
-199 WDVAAGVAQC
+199 WDVATGTARC
-209 EIQEHAKPIQ
+209 EIQEHSKPIQ
-219 DVQWLWNQDASRD
+219 DMQWLWNQDASRD

-253 LWRKSYADNILSF
+253 LWKKSYAENILSF
-266 SFDPFDPSHLTLL
+266 SFDPFDPSHLALL

-288 DFSPSKPPS
+288 DFSPSKAPAS
-297 GPGKKVYISS
+297 SGKKVYISS
-307 PHSSPAHNK
+307 PHSSPSHNK

-323 KKALNKVKIL
+323 KKALDKVKIL
-333 ITQEKPSA
+333 ISNEKPSA
-341 EFITLN
+341 ESVTLN
-347 DCLQLAYLP
+347 DCLQLSYLP
-356 SKRNH
+356 SKRNY

-391 PFLQVIPCFQRDG
+391 PFIQVIPCFQRDG

-416 RVRRSYNSIFTSSN
+416 RVRRSNCSITATPN
-430 EEPDPDPVQELTYD
+430 EEPDPDPVQELVYD

-464 CCPVNENAAALIV
+464 CCPVNENSAALIV
-477 SDGRVMIWELKSAV
+477 SDGRVMIWELKS
-491 CNRNSRSSSSG
+491 CISGRNVRNSSSS

-511 FCGIPVGVLQSKLPD
+511 FCGIPVGAFQNKLPD
-526 LSLDNMIGQSAIAGE
+526 LSLDNMIELSFLSRARCKRW
-541 EPPKGSALQEVHLK
+541 PP
-555 FLLTGLLSGLPSPQ
+555 

-581 NIKMYQPLLAVGTSN
+581 NIKQYEPILAVGTSN
-596 GSVLVYHLT
+596 GSVLVFHLT

-614 VHSCEVKGIEWT
+614 IHSCEVKGIEWI
-626 SLTGFLSFA
+626 SLTGFISFA
-635 TSTPNNMGLVRNE
+635 TSTPNNLGLVRNE

-663 GERGNDESPMEMI
+663 GERGNDEPAIEMI

-682 QYLAVVFKDKPLELW
+682 QYLAVVFKDKPLEIW

-711 FPAIT
+711 FPTAT

-728 LRKKQLATREAMA
+728 LRKKQLAAREAMA
-741 RQTVVSD
+741 RQTVASDTEVS
-748 AELSVVESSVISL
+748 SVESSVISL

-771 TQNISAREHF
+771 SQNISAREHF
-781 VFTDNDGQVYHLTVE
+781 VFTGADGQVYHLTVE

-811 MGSITCIAWKGDT
+811 MGSITCIAWKGDI

-840 GRVSRGIPTH
+840 ARVSRGIPTH
-850 RSWVRKI
+850 RSWVKKI

-868 IAMYNDG
+868 LAMYNDG
-875 AEVWDTKEVQ
+875 AEIWDSKEVQ
-885 MVSSLRSGRNVT
+885 MVSSLRSGRNVN

-922 LEMSMKAAC
+922 LDLSMKPSC
-931 FRMDEQELSEPVWCP
+931 FRMDEQDLIEPVWCP
-946 YLLVPRAS
+946 Y
-954 LALKAFLLHQP
+954 QP
-965 WDGRYSLDIS
+965 WDEKYSLDIMDI
-975 HVDYP
+975 DYP
-980 ENEEIKTLLQ
+980 ENENIKNLLQ

-1002 LLLDPEFTLLQ
+1002 LLLDPDFTLLQ
-1013 RCLLVSRLYG
+1013 RCLLVARLYG

-1030 WTVAAHYLHSLSQDK
+1030 WTIAAHYLHSLCQEK
-1045 PTSTA
+1045 PAKADTA
-1050 ATKDKLNN
+1050 VLQEQLVN
-1058 PLDICYDILCENAY
+1058 PLDICYDILCENSY

-1094 RKCTD
+1094 RKCAD

-1112 LLLETSADNQ
+1112 LLLETSSENA

-1204 VLKRWVD
+1204 VLRRWVD
-1211 HLCSPQVNQKSKALL
+1211 HLCSPQVNQKSKAIL
-1226 VLLSLGCFSSVA
+1226 VLLSLGCFTKVA
-1238 ETLHSM
+1238 EMLHSM
-1244 RYFDRAALFVEACLE
+1244 RYFDRAALFVEACLK
-1259 YGAFAVGEDTEK
+1259 YGAFEVNDDTNILFLK
-1271 LISAIYTD
+1271 SSCSPKSSHLIWY
-1279 YARSLKNLGFKQGAA
+1279 YARSLKLLGFKEGAV
-1294 LFASKAGAA
+1294 LFASKAGET
-1303 GKELLAELE
+1303 GKELLTEL
-1312 SPKQEPKEE
+1312 KQPKEEVTQE

>member
-1 MRPPAPQSKNNTIS
+1 
-15 SSSTILAGIEWRN
+15 
-28 HLGVGTLE
+28 
-36 RRNAFPVGPEGNGAW
+36 
-51 NPGRWNPRGVER
+51 
-63 WIRRNPAAA
+63 
-72 VRGPPGLRNGS
+72 
-83 ASPPLPGCGSEGRAG
+83 
-98 VAAEMLPYTVN
+98 MLPFTVN
-109 FKVSARTITGALN
+109 IKLSARTLTGALSAQN
-122 AHNKTAVDW
+122 RGAADWNHQMAVCSLAQTPGKRLIFEEKKKSAVDNH
-131 GWQGL
+131 Q
-136 IAYGCHSLV
+136 
-145 VVIDSSTAQT
+145 
-155 LQVLEKHKADVVKVK
+155 VK
-170 WARENYHHNIGSPYC
+170 WAKENYHHNIGSPYS
-185 LRLASADVTGKIIV
+185 LRLASADATGKIIV
-199 WDVAAGVAQC
+199 WDVATGTARC
-209 EIQEHAKPIQ
+209 EIQEHTKPIQ
-219 DVQWLWNQDASRD
+219 DMQWLWNQDASRD

-253 LWRKSYADNILSF
+253 LWKKSYAENILSF
-266 SFDPFDPSHLTLL
+266 SFDPFDPSHLALL
-279 TSEGIVFIS
+279 TSEGIVFVS
-288 DFSPSKPPS
+288 DFSPSKAPAS
-297 GPGKKVYISS
+297 SGKKVYISS
-307 PHSSPAHNK
+307 PHSSPSHK
-316 LAAATGA
+316 LVTATGA
-323 KKALNKVKIL
+323 KKALDKVKIL
-333 ITQEKPSA
+333 ISNEKPSA
-341 EFITLN
+341 ESVTLN
-347 DCLQLAYLP
+347 DCLQLSYLP
-356 SKRNH
+356 SKRNY

-386 ERTGV
+386 ERTGI

-416 RVRRSYNSIFTSSN
+416 RVRRLNSIIGSPN
-430 EEPDPDPVQELTYD
+430 EEPDPDPVQELIYD

-464 CCPVNENAAALIV
+464 CCPVNENSAALIV
-477 SDGRVMIWELKSAV
+477 SDGRVMIWELKSTISGRSLRAS
-491 CNRNSRSSSSG
+491 NSS
-502 ASPLYSPVS
+502 ASPLYSPAS
-511 FCGIPVGVLQSKLPD
+511 FCGIPVGASQNKLPD
-526 LSLDNMIGQSAIAGE
+526 LSLDNMIGQGTVAE
-541 EPPKGSALQEVHLK
+541 EQLKNYFLQEVHLK
-555 FLLTGLLSGLPSPQ
+555 FLLTGLLSGLPLPQ

-581 NIKMYQPLLAVGTSN
+581 NLKQYQALLAVGTSN
-596 GSVLVYHLT
+596 GSVLVYNLT

-614 VHSCEVKGIEWT
+614 IHSCEVKAIEWV

-635 TSTPNNMGLVRNE
+635 TSAPNNLGLVRNE
-648 LQLVDLPTGRSIAFR
+648 LQLVDLPTGLYFLENLYIVNSEKYYDRSVGVFQFHKKGLIHFR
-663 GERGNDESPMEMI
+663 
-676 KVSHLK
+676 
-682 QYLAVVFKDKPLELW
+682 QYLAVVFKDKPLEIW

-704 LREMSKN
+704 LREMPKN
-711 FPAIT
+711 FPVVT

-728 LRKKQLATREAMA
+728 LRKKQLAAREAMA
-741 RQTVVSD
+741 RQTVASD
-748 AELSVVESSVISL
+748 TELISVESSVISL

-771 TQNISAREHF
+771 SQNISAREHF
-781 VFTDNDGQVYHLTVE
+781 VFTDTDGQIYYLTVE

-806 PPDGS
+806 PPDGN

-840 GRVSRGIPTH
+840 ARVSRGIPTH
-850 RSWVRKI
+850 RGWVRKI

-868 IAMYNDG
+868 ISLFNDG
-875 AEVWDTKEVQ
+875 AEVWDAKEVQ
-885 MVSSLRSGRNVT
+885 MVSSLRSGRNVN

-911 VLASDDGCIRV
+911 ILASDDGCIRV
-922 LEMSMKAAC
+922 LEMSMKPSC
-931 FRMDEQELSEPVWCP
+931 FKMDEQELSEPVWCP

-965 WDGRYSLDIS
+965 WNDKYSLDIF

-980 ENEEIKTLLQ
+980 ENENVKKLIQ

-1013 RCLLVSRLYG
+1013 RCLLLSRLYG

-1030 WTVAAHYLHSLSQDK
+1030 WTVAAHYLHNLYQEK
-1045 PTSTA
+1045 VQTA
-1050 ATKDKLNN
+1050 KTTDTVILPEKLVN
-1058 PLDICYDILCENAY
+1058 PLDICYDILCENSY

-1094 RKCTD
+1094 RKCAD

-1112 LLLETSADNQ
+1112 LLLETSAENP

-1191 LAKVRLSSEECAD
+1191 LAKVRLNAEECAD

-1211 HLCSPQVNQKSKALL
+1211 HLCSPQVNQKSKAIL
-1226 VLLSLGCFSSVA
+1226 VLLSLGCFTRVA
-1238 ETLHSM
+1238 EMLHSM
-1244 RYFDRAALFVEACLE
+1244 RYFDRAALFVEACLRYDAIE
-1259 YGAFAVGEDTEK
+1259 VNEDTNK
-1271 LISAIYTD
+1271 LIHAIFAD
-1279 YARSLKNLGFKQGAA
+1279 YARSLKTLGFKHGSIQ
-1294 LFASKAGAA
+1294 FASKAGAA
-1303 GKELLAELE
+1303 GKDLLNELE
-1312 SPKQEPKEE
+1312 QPKQEVTKG